1 LPKLK
6 EQIKYECPVL
16 PIVSLGTPADLI
28 ADIGP
33 LVLPPLYHE
42 AMTPELKSNLLER
55 IRYCFPYYWESS
67 QRKSLETDLLVVEMP
82 KYEWP
87 APDVGKVVCFS
98 VDTAVEEHGPH
109 LPLGTD
115 TIQSYAVLD
124 QLKRRFPE
132 IILAPPVEYGHLTW
146 GLPFGLSIDITPG
159 LLVQYVAGYTDAI
172 MKWLQ
177 PKGIYVV
184 DVHGSIVHR
193 QAIEEGLRI
202 SACDHYR
209 FRWLHEPL
217 IQFAGERGDQHAGG
231 VETALIELISPD
243 LVDKSLFPDKMLGIK
258 AGQMNMDEASEL
270 ADNLPAFVKRVEQ
283 SLDTK
288 TPLNG
293 IVGDIENYEYLDAQ
307 EMMQRMWNVASD
319 DLKTLLDGDAYE

>member
-1 LPKLK
+1 
-6 EQIKYECPVL
+6 
-16 PIVSLGTPADLI
+16 
-28 ADIGP
+28 
-33 LVLPPLYHE
+33 
-42 AMTPELKSNLLER
+42 
-55 IRYCFPYYWESS
+55 
-67 QRKSLETDLLVVEMP
+67 
-82 KYEWP
+82 
-87 APDVGKVVCFS
+87 
-98 VDTAVEEHGPH
+98 
-109 LPLGTD
+109 
-115 TIQSYAVLD
+115 
-124 QLKRRFPE
+124 
-132 IILAPPVEYGHLTW
+132 
-146 GLPFGLSIDITPG
+146 
-159 LLVQYVAGYTDAI
+159 

-202 SACDHYR
+202 SACDNYR

-243 LVDKSLFPDKMLGIK
+243 LVDKSLFPDNMIGIK
-258 AGQMNMDEASEL
+258 AGQMDMDEAIEL
-270 ADNLPAFVKRVEQ
+270 SKNLPNFVKRVEQ

-319 DLKTLLDGDAYE
+319 DLKTLLVEDAYE